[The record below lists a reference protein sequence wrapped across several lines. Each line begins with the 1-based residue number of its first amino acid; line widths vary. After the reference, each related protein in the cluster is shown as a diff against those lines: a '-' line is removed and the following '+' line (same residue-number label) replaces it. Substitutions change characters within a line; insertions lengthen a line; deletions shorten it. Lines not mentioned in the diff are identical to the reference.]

1 MFPSE
6 SMFAI
11 PREQF
16 TRQGSAY
23 TGRTFRRGQ
32 SVLLIPA
39 LILGVLAW
47 FARPTV
53 PEVAAILLPMVT
65 VLAGGSTLAAMSL
78 SDKRIAARRDPR
90 LATNGR
96 ALIVLDDAGL
106 HASWTAVVAISTLAV
121 LVVVAIVVP
130 VAVRPLGALIAFLVG
145 YLLTLMIAGL
155 HMMTAA
161 TAALK
166 S

>member
-16 TRQGSAY
+16 IRQGSAY

-47 FARPTV
+47 FARPMV

-78 SDKRIAARRDPR
+78 SDKRI
-90 LATNGR
+90 
-96 ALIVLDDAGL
+96 VLDDAGV

>member
-1 MFPSE
+1 M
-6 SMFAI
+6 
-11 PREQF
+11 
-16 TRQGSAY
+16 
-23 TGRTFRRGQ
+23 
-32 SVLLIPA
+32 
-39 LILGVLAW
+39 
-47 FARPTV
+47 
-53 PEVAAILLPMVT
+53 
-65 VLAGGSTLAAMSL
+65 
-78 SDKRIAARRDPR
+78 
-90 LATNGR
+90 
-96 ALIVLDDAGL
+96 